1 MKQPIFARLLFL
13 PTLLLLAVYAAAEDW
28 PVLRQETSA
37 VSAVIDGK
45 LNEAI
50 WQNITGITDFVV
62 IEPGSL
68 KEPAHKTE
76 IRLFYTER
84 GLYAGVSSYQPT
96 KTLVRRLS
104 SRDEL
109 LNRDHVSIT
118 LDSSGAGLYGN
129 WFSVNLGDSL
139 SDGAVRPERLFST
152 EWDGPWRGASAVTD
166 FGWTAEYFL
175 PWSMMAMP
183 KSAEG
188 FRRMGFYLSRKV
200 AYLDERWSFPALPP
214 TKPRFMSV
222 LQGLRLESV
231 HPGQQFSFQPFYS
244 ADYGAI
250 DNKER
255 ARAGADLFWRP
266 ASNFQ
271 LSASIKPDFGTV
283 EADDVVVDLSAF
295 EVFFNEK
302 RPFFLEGQ
310 DIFITSQRVN
320 SQYNRFIL
328 VNTRR
333 IGAPV
338 PELEDGVLS
347 SDLEEDQTDLLRP
360 VDLYG
365 AAKLTGQAGNIRYGV
380 LAAFEEDESIDIL
393 AKETL
398 EQHRQRQISGQ
409 RFGVFRVLYE
419 NRSASGYRALGWI
432 GTSVQ
437 GNDRNAYVQGV
448 DGHYLSPLGAWK
460 IDAQALYSKVAGRQG
475 AATLWDIVYVP
486 RQGVS
491 HSLFLDWFDEDF
503 EVNDLGYIRRSDRV
517 GTRYRYQR
525 TRSDLRQLHNL
536 KLTFEVVNNWNNAGR
551 LIRSGMF
558 FTADMRPK
566 NLHTITLDLGL
577 FPARWEDTESLG
589 NGDFKIENRGRLALS
604 WESDSGK
611 RLVGSLKYTTEG
623 QRLGNWEHRLRA
635 GFTAY
640 LFDRLSVEARI
651 EYRRRNEWLLYTTGR
666 QFTTYNAT
674 SWHPN
679 IKAQLF
685 FTARSDLSMT
695 LQWAGVD
702 AAEHNYY
709 QVPAGDGDL
718 ERVVQAGQ
726 AGARDFTI
734 SNFVWQTRYRWEF
747 APLSELV
754 IVYNRAANLSNR
766 PGASFGDLFSDAF
779 DEPLLNTLIVRVRHR
794 FGA

>member
-1 MKQPIFARLLFL
+1 M
-13 PTLLLLAVYAAAEDW
+13 LLLLLFFAINAIAEDLS
-28 PVLRQETSA
+28 VLRKEVSE

-45 LNEAI
+45 LDEAI
-50 WQNITGITDFVV
+50 WQDITGITDFVV

-68 KEPAHKTE
+68 KKPAHKTE
-76 IRLFYTER
+76 VRLFYTER
-84 GLYAGVSSYQPT
+84 GLYAGVYLYQPT

-104 SRDEL
+104 SRDEQ
-109 LNRDHVSIT
+109 LNRDHASIV

-139 SDGAVRPERLFST
+139 SDGAVRPERLFSD

-183 KSAEG
+183 KSAES
-188 FRRMGFYLSRKV
+188 FRRMGFYLSRKT

-214 TKPRFMSV
+214 TKPRFMSA

-231 HPGQQFSFQPFYS
+231 HSGQQFSVQPFSSVGY
-244 ADYGAI
+244 DAI

-255 ARAGADLFWRP
+255 VRVGADLFWRP

-295 EVFFNEK
+295 EVFFNER

-320 SQYNRFIL
+320 SRFNRFIL

-338 PELEDGVLS
+338 PELEDGVLG
-347 SDLEEDQTDLLRP
+347 SDLEEEQTGLLQP

-380 LAAFEEDESIDIL
+380 LTAFEEDASIDIL
-393 AKETL
+393 AKGTS
-398 EQHRQRQISGQ
+398 EQRRQRRITGQ

-419 NRSASGYRALGWI
+419 NRSTSGYRALGWI
-432 GTSVQ
+432 STSVQ
-437 GNDRNAYVQGV
+437 GNDRSAYAHGV
-448 DGHYLSPLGAWK
+448 DGHYLSSRGAWK
-460 IDAQALYSKVAGRQG
+460 VDAQALYSKAAGRRG
-475 AATLWDIVYVP
+475 AATLWDILYVP

-491 HSLFLDWFDEDF
+491 HALSLDWFDEDF
-503 EVNDLGYIRRSDRV
+503 EVNDLGYIRRNDRI
-517 GTRYRYQR
+517 GTRYDYSR
-525 TRSDLRQLHNL
+525 TLSDLRQLHSL
-536 KLTFEVVNNWNNAGR
+536 KLSVGLVNNWNNDGR
-551 LIRSGMF
+551 LIRSGLF
-558 FTADMRPK
+558 LGANIRPK
-566 NLHTITLDLGL
+566 NLHTITLDLGF
-577 FPARWEDTESLG
+577 FPARWEDLESLG
-589 NGDFKIENRGRLALS
+589 NGDFKIENRGRLAVS
-604 WESDSGK
+604 WQSDSGQ
-611 RLVGSLKYTTEG
+611 RLVGSLRYQAAG

-640 LFDRLSVEARI
+640 LFDRFSVAVRV
-651 EYRRRNEWLLYTTGR
+651 EYRRRNEWLLHTAGR

-679 IKAQLF
+679 IKGQLF
-685 FTARSDLSMT
+685 FTARSDLSTT

-709 QVPAGDGDL
+709 QVPVGDGNL
-718 ERVVQAGQ
+718 ERVMQTGQ
-726 AGARDFTI
+726 GGARDFTI

-754 IVYNRAANLSNR
+754 IVYNRAANLSSR

-779 DEPLLNTLIVRVRHR
+779 DEPLLNAFIVRVRHR